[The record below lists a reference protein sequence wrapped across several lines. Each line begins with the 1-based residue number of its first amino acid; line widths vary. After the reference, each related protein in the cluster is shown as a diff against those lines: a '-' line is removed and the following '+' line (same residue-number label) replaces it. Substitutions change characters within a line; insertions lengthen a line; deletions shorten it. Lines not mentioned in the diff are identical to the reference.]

1 MQRRASLKWEEYRDD
16 LNANPDAINLPAE
29 QIAAGLVIVAEH
41 WGEPAGFAVV
51 LPRDD
56 GNAELD
62 GLFVEPDLWGG
73 GIGRQLV
80 EEAAQF
86 ATALDAAALMVTANP
101 RAVRF
106 YAKCGFQ
113 ECGQTETRFG
123 PAPVMARSLVF

>member
-1 MQRRASLKWEEYRDD
+1 LQRRASLRWDDYRAD
-16 LNANPDAINLPAE
+16 LIEHPDAIQLPAE

-41 WGEPAGFAVV
+41 WGAAAGFAVV

-73 GIGRQLV
+73 GIGRRLI

-86 ATALDAAALMVTANP
+86 AAALEAPMLIVTANP
-101 RAVRF
+101 RSVAF
-106 YAKCGFQ
+106 YAKCGFR
-113 ECGQTETRFG
+113 ECGVTETRFG
-123 PAPVMARSLVF
+123 PAPVMARSLIF

>member
-1 MQRRASLKWEEYRDD
+1 LKSEDYRGDI
-16 LNANPDAINLPAE
+16 LANPDSIELPAE

-51 LPRDD
+51 LPRED

-86 ATALDAAALMVTANP
+86 ATALEAAALMVTANP

-106 YAKCGFQ
+106 YTRCGFQ
-113 ECGQTETRFG
+113 ECGEAETRFG
-123 PAPVMARSLVF
+123 PAPIMARSLVF